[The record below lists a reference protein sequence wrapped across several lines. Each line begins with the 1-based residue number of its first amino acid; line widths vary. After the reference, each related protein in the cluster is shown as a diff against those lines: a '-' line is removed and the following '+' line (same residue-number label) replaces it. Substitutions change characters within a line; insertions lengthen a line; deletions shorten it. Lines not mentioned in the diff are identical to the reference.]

1 MKITQNEKVT
11 EYINNTS
18 SEQKELFGILR
29 QLIHKTISGTT
40 EELKWGMP
48 VFIKTKI
55 FTYLRSTKNHVAL
68 GLYNI
73 DRITD
78 PDGLLEGTGK
88 NMRHLKIKKM
98 EDIDEGLIKEWL
110 EATVK

>member
-40 EELKWGMP
+40 EATLNFFNCVTKSSLVAFVKVEP
-48 VFIKTKI
+48 EAAFIEI
-55 FTYLRSTKNHVAL
+55 FTV
-68 GLYNI
+68 
-73 DRITD
+73 
-78 PDGLLEGTGK
+78 P
-88 NMRHLKIKKM
+88 
-98 EDIDEGLIKEWL
+98 
-110 EATVK
+110 

>member
-1 MKITQNEKVT
+1 MKENKKVT
-11 EYINNTS
+11 EYINKTS
-18 SEQKELFGILR
+18 TEQGGILNSLR
-29 QLIHKTISGTT
+29 QLIHETISGTT
-40 EELKWGMP
+40 EDIKWGIP

-73 DRITD
+73 DRIND
-78 PDGLLEGTGK
+78 PNGLLEGTGK
-88 NMRHLKIKKM
+88 NMKHLKINKA

-110 EATVK
+110 KATVE